1 MKLPKKLKGLKTT
14 LVPYPQAPF
23 ELGAE
28 KSHVVIH
35 IFLASHEKRPAVMHR
50 LWRNGQWA
58 HAITAYGLPPC
69 LFNEQR
75 VGVDFEHQPQLALR
89 QFLIRRIEKNAA
101 LEQGS
106 MRVCH
111 QRAYIARRVLC

>member
-1 MKLPKKLKGLKTT
+1 MRCCMRASWLGHRFNQCCSAPETSPAGCRTT
-14 LVPYPQAPF
+14 TRSRAPF

-28 KSHVVIH
+28 KSRVVIH
-35 IFLASHEKRPAVMHR
+35 IFFAPHEKRPAVMHR

-75 VGVDFEHQPQLALR
+75 VGVDFEH
-89 QFLIRRIEKNAA
+89 
-101 LEQGS
+101 
-106 MRVCH
+106 
-111 QRAYIARRVLC
+111 